1 MKFSNRFKMTVAALA
16 LAVAGSAQ
24 ATITYQS
31 NPAPGTVIPGVATY
45 QTTGAMMDNMSITA
59 NFTGGFSQT
68 LYWADTGLISG
79 GVTGT
84 GWSLS
89 QSGDTF
95 GGNWVFSDTR
105 QGSLLSLVLDGNTGY
120 TLFDRTFNGNSGTPG
135 SANGWSFDS
144 DTFDGWFFDPDVT
157 VTYSDRVALTGQ
169 AAVGDLWQ
177 VMTLNFGTDG
187 FSGRFS
193 FIQDTD
199 NDIRAT
205 QVPEPGML
213 SLIGLALA
221 GLGFTVRKRKTL
233 A

>member
-1 MKFSNRFKMTVAALA
+1 MKSSNRFKMTVVALTLAA
-16 LAVAGSAQ
+16 AGSAQ
-24 ATITYQS
+24 AAITFQT

-45 QTTGAMMDNMSITA
+45 QTTGAMMDGLSITA

-68 LYWADTGLISG
+68 LSWADAGATSG

-95 GGNWVFSDTR
+95 NNSWRFDDNR
-105 QGSLLSLVLDGNTGY
+105 QGSLLSLVLNGNTGF
-120 TLFDRTFNGNSGTPG
+120 TLFDRSSPSPGTSGSAAGWDFSSGT
-135 SANGWSFDS
+135 FD
-144 DTFDGWFFDPDVT
+144 DWYNPDVT
-157 VTYSDRVALTGQ
+157 VTYSDQVALLGQ
-169 AAVGDLWQ
+169 NPVGDLWQ
-177 VMTLNFGTDG
+177 IMTVNFGRGFDG
-187 FSGRFS
+187 DFRFV
-193 FIQDTD
+193 QDTD
-199 NDIRAT
+199 NDIRVT

-221 GLGFTVRKRKTL
+221 GLGLTMRKRKTL